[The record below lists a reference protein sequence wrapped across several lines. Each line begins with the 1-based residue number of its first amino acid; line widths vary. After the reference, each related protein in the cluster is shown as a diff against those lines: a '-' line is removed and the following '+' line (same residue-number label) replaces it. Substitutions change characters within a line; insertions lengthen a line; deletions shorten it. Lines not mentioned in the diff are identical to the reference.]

1 MEIGQRCFASL
12 NMTTAYVI
20 RKLAFSQWI
29 DETSAFAWVA
39 SPSMRDREREGSA
52 SHALIETFT
61 PHLPPSHRYGAAGSP
76 LPFPKERGETK
87 SASMKKR
94 AAQLQCRLRFSIFQP
109 IDTAVGQQHRV
120 RAKRKRRR
128 AYVQRKKTAQ
138 RASATRPT
146 PAKQRPKK
154 EPEPTE

>member
-1 MEIGQRCFASL
+1 MNA
-12 NMTTAYVI
+12 AYA
-20 RKLAFSQWI
+20 R
-29 DETSAFAWVA
+29 VA
-39 SPSMRDREREGSA
+39 SPFVKERGEGEDSFTA
-52 SHALIETFT
+52 AARPDSTPQFPPAL
-61 PHLPPSHRYGAAGSP
+61 RYGAAGSP
-76 LPFPKERGETK
+76 LPFPKGRGETK
-87 SASMKKR
+87 SASMKNR

-138 RASATRPT
+138 RASATRTT